1 MAILACIHRELTLEV
16 YLDKNGNSYGH
27 LYLDDGESF
36 DYITDENASTFIGF
50 SYEYNTLSSYFL
62 SGNQYDF
69 PETQVVTKVLI
80 HGMENNPA
88 VVLAGNVE
96 ADYLYDAER
105 KTLMTGGFVLALGQ
119 GKMIEVAWN

>member
-1 MAILACIHRELTLEV
+1 
-16 YLDKNGNSYGH
+16 
-27 LYLDDGESF
+27 
-36 DYITDENASTFIGF
+36 
-50 SYEYNTLSSYFL
+50 
-62 SGNQYDF
+62 
-69 PETQVVTKVLI
+69 VVTKVLI

>member
-119 GKMIEVAWN
+119 GKMIEVACN